1 MNPRKTFV
9 GFISLLVVWMIPIS
23 QINAQVN
30 SVRQIVKNFTDFQ
43 ASAPQ
48 EKLYIKTDREAYWPG
63 DTIWFSSILVDG
75 HLHLP
80 SSISRVSYAEF
91 IHQNGEIL
99 YTENLL
105 SNDQGFSG
113 NHFVLSDTLSAG
125 VYQMRGYTKYMQ
137 NFDSEYFFDK
147 PIYILDSEDALTT
160 PAGNDRIAEVNI
172 GVFPEGGT
180 IVAGIEKRVAIQVR
194 DAFNNP
200 ISGKGAILNQFG
212 EKITSFT
219 TEHEGMTSVVFTP
232 KSGESYFVQFDYSN
246 LSFSQ
251 SFPDIDEEGY
261 SMSVIHNY
269 DRVYV
274 VVLGSQDISFENSLL
289 LVQSRGII
297 SSASYLSREQD
308 FFFASFPKDE
318 LPVGINQMTFFDPL
332 GFPRC
337 ERLLLVHNTSESPE
351 MTIELANKEL
361 SSRSEVKGEF
371 NIKSVTQRVNG
382 GVNITVIPYN
392 EYIDFGKNVN
402 CYLNL
407 SSDLVGSISNPNQY
421 FDQSDTDL
429 IKKQDLLMLTHGW
442 RRFDWDEVSQ
452 RNFRKIKNKPETGYT
467 IEGKVSGYVF
477 RNNEKSKKIS
487 LTFLEDVNVELE
499 KESDEDGYFRFD
511 GLEIYDEATA
521 VIRTVPEKK
530 KKVVDYNTFIELFGR
545 KAPAVEQ
552 KNYPPLE
559 ADPNKLFALSAK
571 KDNIDKIERA
581 YGNNVIMLDEI
592 DIEGESAADIQYK
605 TGYSQPDFR
614 IFPDSLEGVESM
626 QSVYDVL
633 KRVSVPG
640 VRVVGVAPEE
650 ELVIRNNESGRQKV
664 NYMVDGIMMNK
675 DALRNFNV
683 DNIAMID
690 ILSAERSTLF
700 ASSLTI
706 AIYSKNEVYGEN
718 YFEAVDPRG
727 WALLEIN
734 GFEAPREFYMPDYQ
748 NEKMVKPDLRSTIYW
763 NPFIEI
769 EDNKA
774 EFSFFTSDE
783 KGDFILI
790 AEGLTSNGVPLVAAE
805 IFSVK

>member
-9 GFISLLVVWMIPIS
+9 GFISLLVVWMIPVSMIS
-23 QINAQVN
+23 AQGN
-30 SVRQIVKNFTDFQ
+30 SVRQIVKDFTDFQ
-43 ASAPQ
+43 ANAPQ
-48 EKLYIKTDREAYWPG
+48 EKLYIKTDREAYWAG
-63 DTIWFSSILVDG
+63 DTLWFSSLLVDG

-91 IHQNGEIL
+91 IHENGEIL

-105 SNDQGFSG
+105 SNENGFSG
-113 NHFVLSDTLSAG
+113 NHFVLGDTLSSG
-125 VYQMRGYTKYMQ
+125 IYRLRGYTKYMQ

-147 PIYILDSEDALTT
+147 PIYILDADENPALQTV
-160 PAGNDRIAEVNI
+160 NDWVPEVKI

-180 IVAGIEKRVAIQVR
+180 IIAGIEKRVAIQVR

-200 ISGKGAILNQFG
+200 ISGEGVILNQSG
-212 EKITSFT
+212 DKVASFK

-232 KSGESYFVQFDYSN
+232 KAEESYFVQFNYQN
-246 LSFSQ
+246 ISFSE
-251 SFPDIDEEGY
+251 SFPEIDEEGY

-274 VVLGSQDISFENSLL
+274 VVQGSEGISFENSLL

-318 LPVGINQMTFFDPL
+318 LPVGINQLTFFDPL
-332 GFPRC
+332 GTPRC
-337 ERLLLVHNTSESPE
+337 ERLLLSHEQEGRPQMN
-351 MTIELANKEL
+351 IELGAE
-361 SSRSEVKGEF
+361 SITSRSKIKGE
-371 NIKSVTQRVNG
+371 IKLQNVKQRVNG
-382 GVNITVIPYN
+382 GVNITILPYN
-392 EYIDFGKNVN
+392 EYIDFGENVN
-402 CYLNL
+402 SYLSL
-407 SSDLVGSISNPNQY
+407 TSDLEGRIYNPQQY
-421 FDQSDTDL
+421 FDPSEPDL
-429 IKKQDLLMLTHGW
+429 IRKQDLLMLTHGW
-442 RRFDWDEVSQ
+442 RRFDWDEVTK
-452 RNFRKIKNKPETGYT
+452 RNFRKIKSKPETGFT

-477 RNNEKSKKIS
+477 RKNEKSKKIS

-530 KKVVDYNTFIELFGR
+530 KQIVDNNTFIELFGR
-545 KAPAVEQ
+545 KAPEVDQ
-552 KNYPPLE
+552 KSYAPLNT
-559 ADPNKLFALSAK
+559 DPNTLFALTAK
-571 KDNIDKIERA
+571 KDKLDKIKRA
-581 YGNNVIMLDEI
+581 YGNDVIMLDEI
-592 DIEGESAADIQYK
+592 NIEGKNAADIQYK

-614 IFPDSLEGVESM
+614 IFPDSLEGSESM
-626 QSVYDVL
+626 RSVYDVL

-640 VRVVGVAPEE
+640 VKVVGVAPEE

-664 NYMVDGIMMNK
+664 NYMVDGIMTNK

-700 ASSLTI
+700 ASSLTV

-718 YFEAVDPRG
+718 YFEAIDPRG

-748 NEKMVKPDLRSTIYW
+748 NDKMVKPDLRSTVYW
-763 NPFIEI
+763 NPYIEI
-769 EDNKA
+769 KDGSA
-774 EFSFFTSDE
+774 AFSFYTADE
-783 KGDFILI
+783 KGDFIVI
-790 AEGLTSNGVPLVAAE
+790 AEGLTTDGVPLVATE
-805 IFSVK
+805 RFTVK